1 MIEWI
6 LSNWYL
12 LIAAFVIAF
21 LAGFAVYTFVK
32 LPTNSQIDALKEW
45 LKYAVTMAEKELG
58 SGTGQL
64 KLRMV
69 YDLFIQKFSYLA
81 KFISFETFSGYVD
94 EALTWLN
101 NQLSSNKA
109 VASYVKTNKDT
120 TTESADSTADK

>member
-12 LIAAFVIAF
+12 LVAAFAIAF
-21 LAGFAVYTFVK
+21 IVGFAVWAFIK
-32 LPTNSQIDALKEW
+32 LPTNSQIDALREW
-45 LKYAVTMAEKELG
+45 LKYAVTLAEKELG

-94 EALTWLN
+94 EALSWLN
-101 NQLSSNKA
+101 NQLASNKA
-109 VASYVKTNKDT
+109 VASYVETNKGI
-120 TTESADSTADK
+120 TTESADSPVDE

>member
-21 LAGFAVYTFVK
+21 LAGFAVYAFVK
-32 LPTNSQIDALKEW
+32 LPTNSQIDALREW
-45 LKYAVTMAEKELG
+45 LKYAVTIAEKELG

-109 VASYVKTNKDT
+109 VASYVETNKDT
-120 TTESADSTADK
+120 TTESASNTADE